1 LKSHH
6 HLPPVAWAR
15 RVNRLWIVHARLGDN
30 AEAWMNHLEASGDG
44 RLEKSCLA
52 ARAMCGMRP
61 EGADP
66 KPWFYS
72 GLFSAATRE
81 EAQRFLSS
89 HLVTKAAIPSMADDE
104 DVRLW
109 LEGVGS
115 GTRKL
120 LQRLRASIG
129 EMGKS

>member
-1 LKSHH
+1 
-6 HLPPVAWAR
+6 
-15 RVNRLWIVHARLGDN
+15 
-30 AEAWMNHLEASGDG
+30 MNHLEASGDG

-52 ARAMCGMRP
+52 ARTMCGMRP
-61 EGADP
+61 AGTDP

-81 EAQRFLSS
+81 EAQRFLSP
-89 HLVTKAAIPSMADDE
+89 HLVTKAAIPSMEDDE

-115 GTRKL
+115 ATREL
-120 LQRLRASIG
+120 LQRLRASIA
-129 EMGKS
+129 EMGKPSTQPSRRLDIDAAENLTLQPSAPWSSSTIV